1 MKTAIIYCRVSTEDQ
16 EKEGTSLQTQLEACL
31 KDCEEKGYNV
41 AYRLSETCS
50 GLTLD
55 RPKLNELRE
64 LIRNGQ
70 IDVIVVYSLDRLSRD
85 PVHLVILT
93 EEFDKYHVELEAV
106 TEDIDSSDM
115 GKLITY
121 IRGFA
126 AKLEAEKIKERSI
139 RGRKA
144 TAKEGRMSGGFH
156 NTYGYDYI
164 TVIKGEREAHR
175 VINEN
180 EAPWVQRMF
189 EWLVYEGL
197 STNQILFRLRAQGAP
212 TKNGNV
218 WNRRSVQAILT
229 NPAYAGKTY
238 AFTSQP
244 GKERFT
250 RPREEWIEIPG
261 VTPAIIS
268 EEMFSAAQHQLKI
281 NREKSPRNCKR
292 EYLLRGHI
300 RCRQCGRMY
309 AGVYTHQRCY
319 RCAGKRKV
327 VASDEQCRNKSWK
340 AENLE
345 SMVWAELERYLSN
358 RDLIKSE
365 IERQRRG
372 QSRTEVFEEELKRVE
387 RQLKAAELEQHRL
400 LQWALKG
407 FPENQVE
414 SENRR
419 LNQAKETLKA
429 QKANLE
435 IRIKSS
441 RDIDISLP
449 VLDSFIDE
457 IQERLP
463 EIDYEGKRLAL
474 EMLGITVWLDGE
486 TIEITGTIDP
496 GIVLTSS
503 EGAKPPLYSSFPL
516 SLRRRGGLR
525 G

>member
-1 MKTAIIYCRVSTEDQ
+1 V
-16 EKEGTSLQTQLEACL
+16 
-31 KDCEEKGYNV
+31 
-41 AYRLSETCS
+41 
-50 GLTLD
+50 
-55 RPKLNELRE
+55 P
-64 LIRNGQ
+64 
-70 IDVIVVYSLDRLSRD
+70 
-85 PVHLVILT
+85 
-93 EEFDKYHVELEAV
+93 
-106 TEDIDSSDM
+106 
-115 GKLITY
+115 
-121 IRGFA
+121 
-126 AKLEAEKIKERSI
+126 
-139 RGRKA
+139 
-144 TAKEGRMSGGFH
+144 
-156 NTYGYDYI
+156 
-164 TVIKGEREAHR
+164 
-175 VINEN
+175 
-180 EAPWVQRMF
+180 
-189 EWLVYEGL
+189 
-197 STNQILFRLRAQGAP
+197 
-212 TKNGNV
+212 
-218 WNRRSVQAILT
+218 
-229 NPAYAGKTY
+229 PAL
-238 AFTSQP
+238 
-244 GKERFT
+244 
-250 RPREEWIEIPG
+250 
-261 VTPAIIS
+261 IS
-268 EEMFSAAQHQLKI
+268 EEMFEAAQHQLKI

-300 RCRQCGRMY
+300 RCRQCGRTY

-319 RCAGKRKV
+319 RCTGKRKV
-327 VASDEQCRNKSWK
+327 VASDKRCRNKSWK

-345 SMVWAELERYLSN
+345 AIVWAELERYLSN

-365 IERQRRG
+365 IERQRQG

-407 FPENQVE
+407 FPESQVE

-419 LNQAKETLKA
+419 LNQAKEMLKA

-503 EGAKPPLYSSFPL
+503 EGAKPPL
-516 SLRRRGGLR
+516 
-525 G
+525 